1 VPHHLISEP
10 AVATLQTLGD
20 ALDLVDVGILL
31 LNRDLRAS
39 FINRR
44 LVQMLNIPPD
54 MWAFA
59 PTFRQLLD
67 HAAKTGWFAIDPD
80 ELAAFLIERE
90 AAVRG
95 GTVEPMQI
103 HVQDGRR
110 LLFSCCACS
119 DGGRILTYTD
129 ISRELQHEAGEAREA
144 GRADMRFQNEMLE
157 TQGAYL
163 ASLAEDTD
171 ESARAVEVARH
182 DLEQKIAEQRELEAQ
197 LRQLANIDG
206 LTGALNRARFMA
218 SAQALQDQ
226 GHNLTVLMI
235 DVDFFKSINDRF
247 GHATGD
253 YALQQLVAILQAE
266 LRDNDLLGRL
276 GGEEF
281 AVVLRV
287 RSADEAIAVAER
299 LRSRIADAPLRFG
312 GIDFSMT
319 ISIGVAARQ
328 ASDLRIDE
336 LLAHADSAMYQAKAA
351 GRNRVVTIQTADA
364 A

>member
-1 VPHHLISEP
+1 
-10 AVATLQTLGD
+10 
-20 ALDLVDVGILL
+20 
-31 LNRDLRAS
+31 
-39 FINRR
+39 
-44 LVQMLNIPPD
+44 
-54 MWAFA
+54 
-59 PTFRQLLD
+59 
-67 HAAKTGWFAIDPD
+67 
-80 ELAAFLIERE
+80 
-90 AAVRG
+90 
-95 GTVEPMQI
+95 
-103 HVQDGRR
+103 
-110 LLFSCCACS
+110 
-119 DGGRILTYTD
+119 
-129 ISRELQHEAGEAREA
+129 
-144 GRADMRFQNEMLE
+144 
-157 TQGAYL
+157 
-163 ASLAEDTD
+163 
-171 ESARAVEVARH
+171 
-182 DLEQKIAEQRELEAQ
+182 
-197 LRQLANIDG
+197 
-206 LTGALNRARFMA
+206 
-218 SAQALQDQ
+218 
-226 GHNLTVLMI
+226 MI